1 MQFNLQLT
9 FDFLLKTL
17 SRYQGSVATL
27 IISLK
32 MIQPK
37 WVEKEMNSIRNLIS
51 NRNNVYHIGFIPP
64 RDLEFLVHLL
74 KDQSLLFLHLC
85 LTSLKAYKVI
95 FSLSCFINDIINLGN
110 KCSKEKLH
118 DDTMP
123 SKLQYVN
130 LSLNQEGEMLLGLL
144 NRVR

>member
-1 MQFNLQLT
+1 MTRNAAFPMQFNLQLT

-95 FSLSCFINDIINLGN
+95 FSLSCLLMTSLILEI
-110 KCSKEKLH
+110 SVEKKSSMMILCH
-118 DDTMP
+118 PNCNM
-123 SKLQYVN
+123 
-130 LSLNQEGEMLLGLL
+130 
-144 NRVR
+144 